1 MQSSSRETAKD
12 LERKRRIQKDLRQ
25 AGFAAVVCALP
36 SNVLLHSGYWPV
48 VGASIAIVIC
58 DGPTILLVP
67 KDEEELAQAGFADAI
82 ETFIPDKLNEAKTI
96 SDAIKPRL
104 ADLFRRQK
112 LRGEAVGVECDE
124 SSEAASY
131 LAIHL
136 YGDNLPRMVADLFP
150 KSRLVSINEWAANAK
165 CVKTPIEIDKIRQ
178 ACGIAKNAFEIAS
191 AKLHPGIREP
201 EAAALFRGPLSDM
214 ETFPSSV
221 QRCDGFAFCMSGP
234 NSATAC
240 AAYARTR
247 QRMLEPADLVMIH
260 CNSYVDGFWTDIT
273 RTYTLASPTER
284 QTRMRAAVL
293 EARKSALA
301 AIKPGVRAAD
311 VDSAA
316 RQVLCDFG
324 LGEYIKHGTGHG
336 VGFTPMSAYGFP
348 RLQVDSPDVLQEGMV
363 FNVEP
368 AVYIEEHGGMRH
380 CDMVAVTGSGH
391 EVLTDFQ
398 SDPASLA
405 ITKPEIVRDETARL
419 AAGS

>member
-1 MQSSSRETAKD
+1 MQSSSKD
-12 LERKRRIQKDLRQ
+12 SERKRRIQEDLCEARL
-25 AGFAAVVCALP
+25 AAVVCALP

-48 VGASIAIVIC
+48 VGASIAIVIS

-67 KDEEELAQAGFADAI
+67 KDEEELARTGFADVI
-82 ETFIPDKLNEAKTI
+82 ETFVPDKLNEAKTI
-96 SDAIKPRL
+96 SESIKPRL
-104 ADLFRRQK
+104 ADLLQEHK
-112 LRGEAVGVECDE
+112 LRGTSVGVECNE
-124 SSEAASY
+124 SSQAASY
-131 LAIHL
+131 LAMHL
-136 YGDNLPRMVADLFP
+136 YGDNLPRMLADLLP
-150 KSRLVSINEWAANAK
+150 EARLVPINERVASAK
-165 CVKTPIEIDKIRQ
+165 CVKTQIEIDKIRQ
-178 ACGIAKNAFEIAS
+178 ACGIAKNAFEIA
-191 AKLHPGIREP
+191 AAQLRPGMREP
-201 EAAALFRGPLSDM
+201 EAAALFRGRLSAIG
-214 ETFPSSV
+214 TLPSAV

-260 CNSYVDGFWTDIT
+260 CNSYVDGLWTDIT
-273 RTYTLASPTER
+273 RTYTLGSPTER
-284 QTRMRAAVL
+284 QTGMRGAVL

-316 RQVLCDFG
+316 KQVLRDSG
-324 LGEYIKHGTGHG
+324 LGGYIKHGTGHG
-336 VGFTPMSAYGFP
+336 VGFTPMSAYGLP

-368 AVYIEEHGGMRH
+368 AVYIEGYGGMRH

-398 SDPASLA
+398 SDPMSLA
-405 ITKPEIVRDETARL
+405 IAKNETVRNGTTQL